1 MLRPERGMLAVG
13 MPSWRHVSRLCRG
26 VGVGLRYLF
35 ATASKAFDY
44 GPAQL
49 QREGRLWGIRAGDGV
64 AGTCGANHCA
74 LKRMYESEEM

>member
-13 MPSWRHVSRLCRG
+13 MPSWRGVSGLYRG

-35 ATASKAFDY
+35 ATTSEALDY
-44 GPAQL
+44 GPAKL
-49 QREGRLWGIRAGDGV
+49 QREGCLWSIRAGDGV

-74 LKRMYESEEM
+74 LQTM